1 MFIYTDIYML
11 SGCQQST
18 LGHSPGNSLTH
29 PMLLIASN
37 IYLTLRSQ
45 EPFDTFATP

>member
-1 MFIYTDIYML
+1 ML

-18 LGHSPGNSLTH
+18 LDHSPANSLTH
-29 PMLLIASN
+29 PMLMTASN
-37 IYLTLRSQ
+37 IYLTRRYQ